1 MKYFDDIEKIRDL
14 IIMEKDD
21 FLSSYSYLNDEDY
34 EDYKKQLDYFK
45 NNYQLKL
52 LNVEKDSNG
61 DFSILIK
68 EELTDKTFWL
78 DCYEDEQEKGY
89 YSWEFNK
96 YIFYLYNSIDLEDK
110 LLQEIFMSEDV
121 LEGFDCEVDCLI
133 REAIEKGGILNE
145 SDK

>member
-1 MKYFDDIEKIRDL
+1 MMKITRIT
-14 IIMEKDD
+14 
-21 FLSSYSYLNDEDY
+21 
-34 EDYKKQLDYFK
+34 KKQLDYFK

-61 DFSILIK
+61 VFSILVK
-68 EELTDKTFWL
+68 EELTNKTFWL

-89 YSWEFNK
+89 YLWEFNK

>member
-21 FLSSYSYLNDEDY
+21 FLNSYSYLNDEDY

-45 NNYQLKL
+45 NNYQLEL

-61 DFSILIK
+61 DFSMLIK

-78 DCYEDEQEKGY
+78 DCYEDKQEKGC
-89 YSWEFNK
+89 YSWDFNK
-96 YIFYLYNSIDLEDK
+96 YIFSLNNSIDLGDK
-110 LLQEIFMSEDV
+110 LLQEIFLSEDV
-121 LEGFDCEVDCLI
+121 LEGFDWEVDCLI
-133 REAIEKGGILNE
+133 CEAIEKGGIINE
-145 SDK
+145 NYN